1 MKLYRLRLGLGIAA
15 LFLSAGC
22 YETGAMSVKT
32 RDFFA
37 DQPQFSAGEEL
48 PPPTKPNTLENVTSP
63 DPTDS
68 KTEAK

>member
-32 RDFFA
+32 PA
-37 DQPQFSAGEEL
+37 FSL
-48 PPPTKPNTLENVTSP
+48 TNRSSRRVRIFLLQRSRTRL
-63 DPTDS
+63 
-68 KTEAK
+68 KT